1 MNKDEILFRKR
12 LIELSNQAYR
22 RDIVVFSDFLNLNE
36 LNILHTTPKDMFP
49 TRYETYGGYDL
60 SERQMVAFLPDALY
74 YDYEYPMQIIEIKPL
89 NAKFSEEL
97 SHRDYLGSLMNLGIE
112 RNKMG
117 DILLMEDRAI
127 LFIREEICSYIAENL
142 TKIKHTIVQTNIM
155 NITDISYEPKFEV
168 IKGNVASVRLD
179 TVLTTAYPMSRS
191 KMTAYIEAGKVFVN
205 GKLVTSNGY
214 HLKEHD
220 IISVRGLGRIQYE
233 EILGS
238 TKKGRYM
245 VSVKKFI

>member
-1 MNKDEILFRKR
+1 
-12 LIELSNQAYR
+12 
-22 RDIVVFSDFLNLNE
+22 
-36 LNILHTTPKDMFP
+36 
-49 TRYETYGGYDL
+49 
-60 SERQMVAFLPDALY
+60 
-74 YDYEYPMQIIEIKPL
+74 
-89 NAKFSEEL
+89 
-97 SHRDYLGSLMNLGIE
+97 MNLGIE

-117 DILLMEDRAI
+117 DILLMEDHAV

-155 NITDISYEPKFEV
+155 NITDISYKPKFEV